1 MVKSLLALA
10 MLRESASQM
19 MLAVT
24 AALGLVAT
32 AAPANAST
40 FDVKGFVELDHRLD
54 YGQYFWDEKDV
65 PQGKITIVADIEA
78 DQVYVYRAG
87 YEIGRATF
95 IQGDYDTP
103 TPPGEYKVLEKDADH
118 VSSTYNNAPMPYNL
132 RLTWSGYAL
141 HGTADVADIWATHG
155 CVGLPLEF
163 SEILFRHAKVGT
175 PVLITRRWKPEI
187 YW

>member
-1 MVKSLLALA
+1 MAAAFTAAIGLATT
-10 MLRESASQM
+10 
-19 MLAVT
+19 AVT
-24 AALGLVAT
+24 PAT
-32 AAPANAST
+32 ASSMAQFP
-40 FDVKGFVELDHRLD
+40 VEGYVELDRRLD
-54 YGQYFWDEKDV
+54 YGEYYWDETDV
-65 PQGKITIVADIEA
+65 PKGKITFVADIEA
-78 DQVYVYRAG
+78 DQVFVYRAG

-103 TPPGEYKVLEKDADH
+103 TPPGVYSVLEKDADH

-141 HGTADVADIWATHG
+141 HGTAEVADIWATHG